1 MFLFIFKRHGLI
13 RAVKTLVDVKK
24 DQEYFSHYAYEFETF
39 GQLPWYRN
47 LFIKTLMESTDIDED
62 EKKSLLED
70 IQLVVDQSKEN
81 DARGAYERLT
91 E

>member
-1 MFLFIFKRHGLI
+1 MI

-47 LFIKTLMESTDIDED
+47 LFIKTIMETNEIDED
-62 EKKSLLED
+62 EKKDLLKD
-70 IQLVVDQSKEN
+70 IQLVVDQTKEN
-81 DARGAYERLT
+81 DAKGVYERLT